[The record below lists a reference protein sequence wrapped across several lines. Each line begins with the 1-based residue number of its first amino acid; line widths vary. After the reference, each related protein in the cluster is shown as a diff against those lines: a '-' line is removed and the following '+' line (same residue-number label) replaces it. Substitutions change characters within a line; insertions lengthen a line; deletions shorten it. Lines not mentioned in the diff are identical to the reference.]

1 MINYIKQFLNKLHY
15 VYMLK
20 SFKLDKI
27 IQSNFDQIFENKQ
40 RKNLLKLIF

>member
-1 MINYIKQFLNKLHY
+1 MINYSKQFLYKVYY

-27 IQSNFDQIFENKQ
+27 IQGNFDQIFENKQ
-40 RKNLLKLIF
+40 KKNFLN